1 MTNSARFTVIGL
13 LAFAMLVLA
22 ASSWAQTKPPIAEQ
36 TAKEFGIDSF
46 GQIEAIRYT
55 FTVQFPGVNISRSW
69 VWEPKTGQVSYE
81 GKDKDGKP
89 VKATYLRSQLSSQP
103 ANVKDQIEPAFVNDQ
118 YWLVFPFHVIWDSS
132 PEVTDKGMQ
141 KLPIGKGTAEQL
153 VVKYPAEAGGYTPG
167 DTWELFIG
175 PDKRVREFIYR
186 RGGATKPSLV
196 IASWTDYKKAGP
208 LLVAT
213 DHRGTADGKPF
224 RLTFTD
230 VAVKLTGSDAWM
242 AAQ

>member
-1 MTNSARFTVIGL
+1 MTNSARVNVIGL
-13 LAFAMLVLA
+13 LAFAMLVFA

-36 TAKEFGIDSF
+36 AAKEFGIDSF

-55 FTVQFPGVNISRSW
+55 FNVQFPGVHISRSW
-69 VWEPKTGQVSYE
+69 IWEPKTGQVSYE
-81 GKDKDGKP
+81 GKDKDGKA
-89 VKATYLRSQLSSQP
+89 VKATYVRSQLGRAST
-103 ANVKDQIEPAFVNDQ
+103 
-118 YWLVFPFHVIWDSS
+118 
-132 PEVTDKGMQ
+132 PEGTDKGMQ

-175 PDKRVREFIYR
+175 PDKRVREFVYR
-186 RGGATKPSLV
+186 RGGATKPSIV

-224 RLTFTD
+224 RLVFSD
-230 VAVKLTGSDAWM
+230 VAVKLTGSDAWLN
-242 AAQ
+242 AK